1 MIYLLYFRYRSGN
14 QVLSKTGQQLHLSR
28 VDVDIG
34 EDEVNHRDG
43 EHRARDRDAVHQR
56 VRDLK
61 IFVVFTNKKSAMI

>member
-34 EDEVNHRDG
+34 EDEVDHRDG
-43 EHRARDRDAVHQR
+43 EHRAGDRDAVHQR

-61 IFVVFTNKKSAMI
+61 IFVFVRIKKSAFI